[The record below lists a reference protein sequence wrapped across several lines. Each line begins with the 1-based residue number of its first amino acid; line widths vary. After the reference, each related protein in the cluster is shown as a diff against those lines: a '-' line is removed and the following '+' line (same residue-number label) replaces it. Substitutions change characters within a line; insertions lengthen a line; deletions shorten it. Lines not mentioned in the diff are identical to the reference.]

1 MLGIFRR
8 CIIYQKSAKCVHLM
22 VIMVFNYPIY
32 LCFLGDVGLGTKS
45 CCSSVRIFVF
55 FVCFWIGKFNMQ
67 LVVLD
72 TIHLALTRE
81 EGAICDRASWLALY
95 QNFVIFYLFIFGL
108 FVCFFFGFVVIL

>member
-1 MLGIFRR
+1 MWGWGL
-8 CIIYQKSAKCVHLM
+8 KVAALVSE
-22 VIMVFNYPIY
+22 
-32 LCFLGDVGLGTKS
+32 FLFL
-45 CCSSVRIFVF
+45 

-95 QNFVIFYLFIFGL
+95 QNFVIFYLFIFVL
-108 FVCFFFGFVVIL
+108 FFFFFFGFVVIL